1 MIIMKEL
8 KMISQNHWTLETLP
22 AEEKELLQEAWAVF
36 KEPSE
41 EYARAGRVLEFL
53 MRVVEKGDGKENEI
67 RERFGYFR
75 RHRERFIMQENNVET
90 HANKVVRNI
99 NRSPV
104 KNHLSLLSQKT
115 MYYLLFIQGSNRSQ
129 SRQLC
134 QNHKNR

>member
-1 MIIMKEL
+1 M
-8 KMISQNHWTLETLP
+8 
-22 AEEKELLQEAWAVF
+22 F

-53 MRVVEKGDGKENEI
+53 MRVVETGDGKENGNNNI

-115 MYYLLFIQGSNRSQ
+115 MYYLLIIQGSNRSQ